1 MAGKWRCFPT
11 FSDETPIYDVKYVH
25 FIDEYAGSLWRVLP
39 VKLMESNGQRGKWKN
54 KPPEIIPSFRNVN
67 FRQFTK
73 RKYLQTKMHANG
85 GFI

>member
-1 MAGKWRCFPT
+1 M
-11 FSDETPIYDVKYVH
+11 
-25 FIDEYAGSLWRVLP
+25 DEYAGSLWRVLP
-39 VKLMESNGQRGKWKN
+39 VKLMESNGQGEKQKN